1 MDNMKD
7 LKSMLELQVNQIVAK
22 GDINPQDLEM
32 LDKAVDVI
40 KDIETICA
48 MRKAEENEEKGYSQ
62 RSGQRQNGYSYAVDM
77 AMNDGGYSQGW
88 FDPAYHGGRYNYY
101 TNGGTHTD
109 GMSYGE
115 RPSRM
120 MYRQGRDSNGRYSS
134 RRGYS
139 RDEAKDHMLD
149 TLEDMMDEATTE
161 KERNAIRRCMEKIEA

>member
-1 MDNMKD
+1 MDKLKE

-48 MRKAEENEEKGYSQ
+48 MRKADETEGYSQ
-62 RSGQRQNGYSYAVDM
+62 AGPHMRRNGYSYAMDE
-77 AMNDGGYSQGW
+77 DGYSRGW
-88 FDPAYHGGRYNYY
+88 FDPAYHGGRNYY

-109 GMSYGE
+109 GMSYRRG
-115 RPSRM
+115 
-120 MYRQGRDSNGRYSS
+120 GSNRGYSS

-149 TLEDMMDEATTE
+149 TLEDMMDEATSE
-161 KERNAIRRCMEKIEA
+161 KERNAIKRCMEKIES

>member
-1 MDNMKD
+1 MDKLKD

-48 MRKAEENEEKGYSQ
+48 MRKAEEQNMEGYSQ
-62 RSGQRQNGYSYAVDM
+62 GMMRNGYSYAMGED
-77 AMNDGGYSQGW
+77 GYSGTW
-88 FDPAYHGGRYNYY
+88 FDPAYHGGRNYY

-109 GMSYGE
+109 GMSYAQ

-120 MYRQGRDSNGRYSS
+120 MYRQDRDMNGRYSS

-149 TLEDMMDEATTE
+149 TLEEMMDEATTE

>member
-1 MDNMKD
+1 MDKLKE

-32 LDKAVDVI
+32 LDKAVDII

-48 MRKAEENEEKGYSQ
+48 MREAGYSQ
-62 RSGQRQNGYSYAVDM
+62 GGPRGYSYAMGED
-77 AMNDGGYSQGW
+77 GYSRGW
-88 FDPAYHGGRYNYY
+88 FDPAYHEGRNYY

-109 GMSYGE
+109 GMSYAR

-120 MYRQGRDSNGRYSS
+120 MYRS
-134 RRGYS
+134 GYS

-149 TLEDMMDEATTE
+149 TLEDMMEEATTE
-161 KERNAIRRCMEKIEA
+161 KERNAIRRCMDKIAS

>member
-1 MDNMKD
+1 MDKMKD
-7 LKSMLELQVNQIVAK
+7 LKMLLEQQVNQITAK

-32 LDKAVDVI
+32 LDKAVDII

-48 MRKAEENEEKGYSQ
+48 MRKAEEQEMGGYSQ
-62 RSGQRQNGYSYAVDM
+62 RGYSYAMGED
-77 AMNDGGYSQGW
+77 GYSGHW
-88 FDPAYHGGRYNYY
+88 YDPAYHGGRYNYY

-109 GMSYGE
+109 GMSYG
-115 RPSRM
+115 RGPSRM
-120 MYRQGRDSNGRYSS
+120 MYRQDG

-149 TLEDMMDEATTE
+149 TLEEMLDEATTE

>member
-32 LDKAVDVI
+32 LDKAVDII

-48 MRKAEENEEKGYSQ
+48 MRKAEEESGYSQ
-62 RSGQRQNGYSYAVDM
+62 RGYSYAAGM
-77 AMNDGGYSQGW
+77 GNADGGYSGHW
-88 FDPAYHGGRYNYY
+88 YDPAYHGGYNYY

-109 GMSYGE
+109 GMSYGKT
-115 RPSRM
+115 PSRM
-120 MYRQGRDSNGRYSS
+120 MYRQDRDMGGRYSSGS